1 MSINYGC
8 EFCELHYS
16 YSGKYCGQFH
26 NNIFPL
32 KKSTL
37 QIGKLTLEVLLAC
50 CMHYNLK
57 VPLQDCPKKTAIH
70 SSMPK
75 MVCQRKYLEALNL
88 RIPFILI

>member
-26 NNIFPL
+26 NNIFSL
-32 KKSTL
+32 KEKHFANWEV
-37 QIGKLTLEVLLAC
+37 TLEVLLAC

-57 VPLQDCPKKTAIH
+57 VPLQDSPEKTVLYIVQCLKSFFVNVLTKKVFGST
-70 SSMPK
+70 
-75 MVCQRKYLEALNL
+75 
-88 RIPFILI
+88 

>member
-26 NNIFPL
+26 NNIFSL
-32 KKSTL
+32 KEKHFANWEV
-37 QIGKLTLEVLLAC
+37 TLEVLLAC

-57 VPLQDCPKKTAIH
+57 VPLQDSPKK
-70 SSMPK
+70 
-75 MVCQRKYLEALNL
+75 N
-88 RIPFILI
+88 